1 MKIHMKPL
9 LSVCVN
15 HPCEVSTH
23 MGFDCFHIT
32 LVLFCWGAK
41 IHDQNYSFHQ
51 VFPAYG
57 HLDSDNTF
65 GHAAGMKAIDLAMP
79 LAGEY
84 SVVAIAVRNS
94 SHTRPWQV
102 SLSGLHGRD
111 ILLLLT
117 LMHWYLTMVIKEF
130 ILGQIRFVLPFLE
143 KRQNVLFG
151 YGSNDDLLE

>member
-1 MKIHMKPL
+1 MKKHVKPF
-9 LSVCVN
+9 LSVCVK
-15 HPCEVSTH
+15 HLCVVWTH

-32 LVLFCWGAK
+32 PVRLCWGAK

-65 GHAAGMKAIDLAMP
+65 GHAAGMKAIDIAMP

-117 LMHWYLTMVIKEF
+117 LMHWYLPMVVKEL
-130 ILGQIRFVLPFLE
+130 ILGQIRFVLQLPE
-143 KRQNVLFG
+143 KSLNRSVWIWHLR
-151 YGSNDDLLE
+151 